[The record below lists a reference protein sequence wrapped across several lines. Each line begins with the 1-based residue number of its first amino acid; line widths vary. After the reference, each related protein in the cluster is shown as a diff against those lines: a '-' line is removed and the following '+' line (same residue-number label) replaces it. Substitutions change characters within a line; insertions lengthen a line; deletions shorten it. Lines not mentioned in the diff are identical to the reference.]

1 MNSEKYY
8 YYEKIDRVK
17 DAELNSDLAFIIEQL
32 GEWSKKSPKN
42 ESLNKLIKAFMNC
55 YSIMQSYQ
63 TDRQMYHKAL
73 SEYRSDKLRALDR
86 AKRSEEMESQKK
98 ISENDLSKFTI
109 KNNNDEKK

>member
-1 MNSEKYY
+1 MNSERYY

-73 SEYRSDKLRALDR
+73 SEYRSDKLRAIDR
-86 AKRSEEMESQKK
+86 ARKSEEKEPQA
-98 ISENDLSKFTI
+98 DLSSLTI
-109 KNNNDEKK
+109 KNNSDEKK